1 MRGSMMKGVI
11 DQAKKD
17 KEKKKKAIKVAE
29 NTVVSE
35 QLVNITL
42 GSNHFQQPTVSKYNS
57 KKST

>member
-1 MRGSMMKGVI
+1 MKGVI